1 MRPPVYL
8 DHNATTPVRPEAAEA
23 VAAALSTLGNPSS
36 VHSFGRSARRLL
48 DQAREA
54 VAALAGA
61 AAADVVFTGG
71 GTEANNLALRGCGRP
86 IVLVS
91 AIEHDSVFAA
101 VPSAMAIPV
110 DGDGVVNGDAL
121 AALLAGAA
129 EGTAV
134 VSVMLANNET
144 GVIQPM
150 GAIVEIARR
159 YGALVHCDAIQAAGK
174 MAFDMRAL
182 GVDLLTLSAH
192 KIGGPQGIGALIVG
206 NGTRI
211 EPLLRGGG
219 QEFRRRAGTENLPG
233 AAGFGAAAR
242 TAAETV
248 ASFAALAVWRDRLES
263 ALCAI
268 EPDLTVFGG
277 AVPRLPN
284 TSCLAVPDLASE
296 TQVMALD
303 LAGIAVSAGSACSSG
318 KVGPSRV
325 LAAMGG
331 GTRADKAIRVSFGW
345 TSEEADVECFLAAW
359 TAMRARARDRRAAG
373 RPRSSSPGEAA

>member
-8 DHNATTPVRPEAAEA
+8 DHNATTPVRPEAAGA
-23 VAAALSTLGNPSS
+23 MAAALAMPGNPSS
-36 VHSFGRSARRLL
+36 VHSFGRAARRLL
-48 DQAREA
+48 EEARDA

-61 AAADVVFTGG
+61 APAEVVFTGG

-101 VPSAMAIPV
+101 VPSVLTIPV
-110 DGDGVVNGDAL
+110 DGDGVVDGDAL
-121 AALLAGAA
+121 AALLAGVA
-129 EGTAV
+129 EGTAI

-144 GVIQPM
+144 GVIQPI
-150 GAIVEIARR
+150 ARIVEIARR
-159 YGALVHCDAIQAAGK
+159 HGALVHCDAIQAAGK
-174 MAFDMRAL
+174 MGLDMGAL

-219 QEFRRRAGTENLPG
+219 QEYRRRAGTENLPG

-242 TAAETV
+242 TAAERV
-248 ASFAALAVWRDRLES
+248 ASFAGLAIWRDRLEA
-263 ALCAI
+263 ALRAV

-284 TSCLAVPDLASE
+284 TSCLAVPDMASE

-331 GTRADKAIRVSFGW
+331 GALADKAIRVSFGW
-345 TSEEADVECFLAAW
+345 TSEEADVERFLTAW
-359 TAMRARARDRRAAG
+359 TAMRERVRGRHGAAVAVA
-373 RPRSSSPGEAA
+373 P

>member
-8 DHNATTPVRPEAAEA
+8 DHNATTPVRPEAAGA
-23 VAAALSTLGNPSS
+23 MAAALAMPGNPSS
-36 VHSFGRSARRLL
+36 VHSFGRAARRLL
-48 DQAREA
+48 EEAREA

-61 AAADVVFTGG
+61 APAEVVFTGG

-101 VPSAMAIPV
+101 VPSAVAIPV
-110 DGDGVVNGDAL
+110 DGDGVVDGDAL
-121 AALLAGAA
+121 AVLLAGVA
-129 EGTAV
+129 EGTAI

-144 GVIQPM
+144 GVIQPV
-150 GAIVEIARR
+150 ATIAEIARR
-159 YGALVHCDAIQAAGK
+159 HGALVHCDAIQAAGK
-174 MAFDMRAL
+174 VPLDMGAL
-182 GVDLLTLSAH
+182 GVDLLTVSAH
-192 KIGGPQGIGALIVG
+192 KIGGPQGVGALIVG

-219 QEFRRRAGTENLPG
+219 QEHRRRAGTENLPG

-242 TAAETV
+242 TAAQRL
-248 ASFAALAVWRDRLES
+248 ASFAGLAIWRDRLEA
-263 ALCAI
+263 ALRAI
-268 EPDLTVFGG
+268 EPDLTVFGS

-284 TSCLAVPDLASE
+284 TSCLAVPDMASE

-331 GTRADKAIRVSFGW
+331 GALADKAIRVSFGW
-345 TSEEADVECFLAAW
+345 TSEEADVEWFLTAW
-359 TAMRARARDRRAAG
+359 TAMRERVRGRHGAAV
-373 RPRSSSPGEAA
+373 PVVP